1 MPQYHGGHVQ
11 LVDAMEECVA
21 QHPGLVLAGNA
32 YHGVGIPQCIPSA
45 GEAARRLVTQVSRYT
60 QSGTIR

>member
-1 MPQYHGGHVQ
+1 

>member
-32 YHGVGIPQCIPSA
+32 YHGVGIPQCIHGA
-45 GEAARRLVTQVSRYT
+45 DEAARRLVT
-60 QSGTIR
+60 